1 VAVIMATAMSIVFFI
16 FIFRSCLVSVCSTR
30 PRAFCLFRIGYKDS
44 VFLANSITIEEKDSQ
59 KNLFLAQSLF
69 FPKKELTL
77 QND

>member
-1 VAVIMATAMSIVFFI
+1 
-16 FIFRSCLVSVCSTR
+16 
-30 PRAFCLFRIGYKDS
+30 LFRIGYKDS